1 LLFYDLVCK
10 HYINNRINLAFYK
23 FFGTDFTDALFFPY
37 GRTAGE
43 KIIQPPEAGRQ
54 GIGNMANP
62 FHNSTVF
69 IREIRA
75 KKN

>member
-1 LLFYDLVCK
+1 VCK
-10 HYINNRINLAFYK
+10 HYINNRIKLAFYK
-23 FFGTDFTDALFFPY
+23 IFGTDFTDALFFPC
-37 GRTAGE
+37 GRTAGG

>member
-1 LLFYDLVCK
+1 MLYFSPAEGPQGK
-10 HYINNRINLAFYK
+10 N
-23 FFGTDFTDALFFPY
+23 
-37 GRTAGE
+37 
-43 KIIQPPEAGRQ
+43 IQPPEAGRQ

>member
-1 LLFYDLVCK
+1 MFY
-10 HYINNRINLAFYK
+10 
-23 FFGTDFTDALFFPY
+23 FPPAE
-37 GRTAGE
+37 GPQGE
-43 KIIQPPEAGRQ
+43 KSSSPPEAGRQ
-54 GIGNMANP
+54 GIGNLANP